1 MIGLVLAA
9 AVAALPFQ
17 ELPAQKPEPGRCV
30 LFLWT
35 RAEPPL
41 RIAMIDEKAKL
52 LRVRIGG
59 RQRDL
64 PQSVAGRYGE
74 ADLSVT
80 LDLDLGERPGLAGA
94 VVEQGALSLDRPDTD
109 TLVVPVGGIR
119 ACQ

>member
-1 MIGLVLAA
+1 VIDLLVAA

-41 RIAMIDEKAKL
+41 RIAMIDEKARV

-64 PQSVAGRYGE
+64 PQSASGHY
-74 ADLSVT
+74 ADADFAVT
-80 LDLDLGERPGLAGA
+80 LDLDMGERQGLAGA
-94 VVEQGALSLDRPDTD
+94 VVEQGALTLDRPGADTM
-109 TLVVPVGGIR
+109 VVSVGGLR